1 MAQTPVEAQRIIG
14 QVSAQALQD
23 ADFRASLQGDAK
35 SVLTEAGLEI
45 PENVNV
51 QVLSQFE
58 DVPAG
63 HRDPNT
69 MYLVVGAA
77 GDQLSHEELSA
88 VAGGGS
94 CQSTSSTALTI
105 PSCVSCVSTASTQC
119 N

>member
-1 MAQTPVEAQRIIG
+1 MAQSPVEAQRIIG

-23 ADFRASLQGDAK
+23 EAYRTRLQGDPKA
-35 SVLTEAGLEI
+35 VLSESGLDL
-45 PENVNV
+45 PEGIDVK
-51 QVLSQFE
+51 VLSQFE
-58 DVPAG
+58 EIPAG
-63 HRDPNT
+63 DAST
-69 MYLVVGAA
+69 LYLVVGAT

-105 PSCVSCVSTASTQC
+105 PSCVSSASTASTQC